1 MIGWRSGF
9 CATVIFLTQI
19 LTKSALSSATFC
31 YGLPSIPQI
40 ESVYFSKIP
49 AKYSQTNVD
58 NFSALIFPLPSCT
71 YTFLV
76 ILYSDKVGDT
86 STDAFMTVLCCKPK
100 MQFLF
105 RYSLSHSFYH
115 SNGFMFFAKLIPAK

>member
-40 ESVYFSKIP
+40 ESVYFSNIP

-76 ILYSDKVGDT
+76 ILYSDIVVDT
-86 STDAFMTVLCCKPK
+86 STAAFMTLLCCKPK